1 MATFDL
7 KMYYQK
13 LKLTCCSISLEM
25 KPYCTVLPQM
35 SSVQCVVVCGELC
48 VLSGVQKETNNAPVR
63 DSCLFRTN
71 LCRQLTQTVKTQMI
85 HTHKYHN
92 PYSQQ
97 LHNIWRSCVKH
108 LLSSARPRPRLRS
121 SRWRPSPVCSEHYRC
136 SERNSP
142 DLADDPR
149 S

>member
-48 VLSGVQKETNNAPVR
+48 VLSGVQKETNQQRTCERFLFIPHKSVPTAYSNSQDTNDTHTQIPQSFTVNSCTTSGGPV
-63 DSCLFRTN
+63 
-71 LCRQLTQTVKTQMI
+71 
-85 HTHKYHN
+85 
-92 PYSQQ
+92 
-97 LHNIWRSCVKH
+97 
-108 LLSSARPRPRLRS
+108 
-121 SRWRPSPVCSEHYRC
+121 
-136 SERNSP
+136 
-142 DLADDPR
+142 
-149 S
+149 